1 MKTLIRKCPHC
12 DLYTMKDVCPVC
24 GGKTVMAI
32 PMKYSPSDKFQ
43 QYRIKLLEEDNSGK
57 NND

>member
-1 MKTLIRKCPHC
+1 MKNI
-12 DLYTMKDVCPVC
+12 CPVC
-24 GGKTVMAI
+24 GEKTVMAI